1 MIRTQ
6 IQLTENQ
13 SDRIKNIATQ
23 EQVSMAEI
31 IRRAVDHWL
40 ETAAPMSREER
51 WQRSMA
57 VIGKYS
63 SGLTD
68 LSENHDE
75 YLAEGY
81 GTW

>member
-6 IQLTENQ
+6 IQLRDEQ
-13 SDRIKNIATQ
+13 VVRIKEIANQ
-23 EQVSMAEI
+23 EQVSMAEV
-31 IRRAVDHWL
+31 IRQAVDHWL
-40 ETAAPMSREER
+40 ETAAPMSRKER

-63 SGLTD
+63 SGLAD

-75 YLAEGY
+75 YLAEGD